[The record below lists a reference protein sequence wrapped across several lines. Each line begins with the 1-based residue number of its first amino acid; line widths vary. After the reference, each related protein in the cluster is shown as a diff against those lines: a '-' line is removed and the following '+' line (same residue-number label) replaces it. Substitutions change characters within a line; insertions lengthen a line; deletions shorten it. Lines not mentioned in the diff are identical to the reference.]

1 VILPSTDSGAILCL
15 IISLL
20 CLGSWANLLKA
31 GTGRPP
37 KQQGTRPGSAAPGS
51 VVPASSSI
59 AGTGPGRPPKQQGTR
74 PESAAPGS
82 VVPASSSIASG
93 KWRYE
98 LFYLDFSLGAGVV
111 AVLAALTLGSLNSKE
126 LTFQD
131 NLLIAG
137 YRKVAY
143 AAAAGAVANAANLL
157 LAGAIS
163 VLPLSVAYLIAGGV
177 GLAVSTIW
185 MLFPPQ
191 GSVALLVAGGLAVL
205 SAVAFTALTYTGYA
219 RSLASTTKPSI
230 PNPRP
235 PSWRTRRTARTTSGP
250 GIALSLI
257 SGLALGMAPP
267 LLTLSRTG
275 EDGLAPYSA
284 GLFFGLAVLGS
295 TALFAPFFFTFPVRG
310 EPVSVAQYLT
320 GSKTQHLSGLLAGAL
335 WIAGSIAALT
345 TSGTLSAFQVQGQ
358 LSAALADAVPV
369 LGALWG
375 LLAWR
380 EFRGGGRALP
390 LMAAAL
396 ALWIAGASMVVIA
409 AGFGSGK

>member
-1 VILPSTDSGAILCL
+1 MILPSTYLGAILCL
-15 IISLL
+15 IVSLL
-20 CLGSWANLLKA
+20 CLGSWANLLK
-31 GTGRPP
+31 
-37 KQQGTRPGSAAPGS
+37 
-51 VVPASSSI
+51 
-59 AGTGPGRPPKQQGTR
+59 
-74 PESAAPGS
+74 
-82 VVPASSSIASG
+82 ASG

-111 AVLAALTLGSLNSKE
+111 AVLAAFTLGSLNSKE

-163 VLPLSVAYLIAGGV
+163 VLPLSVAYPIAGGV
-177 GLAVSTIW
+177 GLVVGVVW

-205 SAVAFTALTYTGYA
+205 SAVAFTALIYSGYA
-219 RSLASTTKPSI
+219 RSLASTAKPSI
-230 PNPRP
+230 PNSRP
-235 PSWRTRRTARTTSGP
+235 PSGRTRRTARTASGP

-295 TALFAPFFFTFPVRG
+295 TVLFAPFLFTFPVRG
-310 EPVSVAQYLT
+310 EPVPVAEYLT
-320 GSKTQHLSGLLAGAL
+320 GSKSQHLYGFLAGAL
-335 WIAGSIAALT
+335 WIGGSIAALT
-345 TSGTLSAFQVQGQ
+345 TSGTLSAFQVHGQ
-358 LSAALADAVPV
+358 FSAALADGVPV